1 MPDTL
6 DVLDL
11 AAEREGQAIVALRK
25 LAKDRPRIQKG
36 VKVNYFSNE
45 PKIVKRG
52 SKMAG
57 RNKVNP
63 NETPAERF
71 KRLGNVRL
79 SKAVRAIG
87 LMGHLTGSQYVKTP
101 EQVSIIE
108 KALQDGVKDA
118 VGALRLGRASA
129 QVKSW
134 L

>member
-11 AAEREGQAIVALRK
+11 AAEREGQAIVALRE
-25 LAKDRPRIQKG
+25 LAKDRPRAQKG
-36 VKVNYFSNE
+36 VKVNCFSDS

-63 NETPAERF
+63 NETPVERF
-71 KRLGNVRL
+71 KRLGNIRL
-79 SKAVRAIG
+79 GKAIRAIG
-87 LMGHLTGSQYVKTP
+87 LMAHLTGNQYVKTP
-101 EQVSIIE
+101 EQVNIIE
-108 KALQDGVKDA
+108 KTLQDGVKDA
-118 VGALRLGRASA
+118 VASLRLGRGSA
-129 QVKSW
+129 PVKIW